1 MMTIQFRTMDENSP
15 INAESLTLEQ
25 KIGLMCIVGIPS
37 FQVETSF
44 YEAIKK
50 RHFGGIGLF
59 PHNIASMEQVAQ
71 INNDLQVYISQF
83 TNESPYL
90 ISIDEEGGTLSN
102 FVDFFPT
109 VPGNR
114 AIGLAN
120 DPQLA
125 YLSGRLI
132 GSQLYSLGVMID
144 WAPVL
149 DVNTNPLNPVIGVRS
164 YGEDPDLVAEYG
176 VAFMKGMRESGV
188 LTTAK
193 HFPGHG
199 DVHADSHVE
208 LPSCELTLEQLYKE
222 ALIPFQHAIANGVPA
237 IMTAHLVFP
246 NIPESKQLP
255 ASLSPYFIEQLLRKE
270 LGYDGVICTDDIEMH
285 AIKNNFIPEEIGVM
299 AVIAGNDQIL
309 MCHTPEF
316 QNKVYDG
323 ILEAVKIGVISEER
337 INQSVRRILRLKEE
351 MKLCRG
357 QADPIP
363 RSEWEQLAM
372 SIADASMVIDRDPS
386 QLLPIANVN
395 YLLILPKS
403 KKLTQADTTFDKELS
418 LAKWLSE
425 SQVRY
430 EIIYTSMEPTEDER
444 RAVENRIAE
453 VDAVIQVTR
462 NAHMFKNQLL
472 IAEMCALKK
481 PHICLVLRNPYDAE
495 YLPSTSTVVKIS
507 STSNESMKVFA
518 KRFAPCNRS

>member
-1 MMTIQFRTMDENSP
+1 MTIQVGMMDENP
-15 INAESLTLEQ
+15 QINAESMTLEQ
-25 KIGLMCIVGIPS
+25 KIGLMCVVGIPS
-37 FQVETSF
+37 YQVEKSF
-44 YEAIKK
+44 YEAIEQ
-50 RHFGGIGLF
+50 RHYGGIGLF
-59 PHNIASMEQVAQ
+59 PHNITNKEQVAQ
-71 INNDLQVYISQF
+71 INRDLQVYISQF
-83 TNESPYL
+83 EKAVPYL

-102 FVDFFPT
+102 FIDFFPT

-132 GSQLYSLGVMID
+132 GSQLHSLGVMID

-164 YGEDPDLVAEYG
+164 YGEDPAIVAEYG
-176 VAFMKGMRESGV
+176 TAFMKGMRESGV

-208 LPSCELTLEQLYKE
+208 LPSCELTLEQLYQE
-222 ALIPFQHAIANGVPA
+222 ALIPFQHAIASGIDA

-246 NIPESKQLP
+246 NIPASNQLP
-255 ASLSPYFIEQLLRKE
+255 ASLSPYFINQLLRQD

-285 AIKNNFIPEEIGVM
+285 AIKNNYIPEEIGVM
-299 AVIAGNDQIL
+299 AVQAGNDQIL

-323 ILEAVKIGVISEER
+323 ILQAVQTGVISEDR
-337 INQSVRRILRLKEE
+337 INQSIRRILKLQQS
-351 MKLCRG
+351 MKRCR
-357 QADPIP
+357 AEASPIP
-363 RSEWEQLAM
+363 SSEWEELALRIAES
-372 SIADASMVIDRDPS
+372 SIVIDRDPA
-386 QLLPIANVN
+386 QLLPLKEQK
-395 YLLILPKS
+395 YLLILPES
-403 KKLTQADTTFDKELS
+403 QKLTQADTTYTKELS

-430 EIIYTSMEPTEDER
+430 DIVYTSMEPSPEER
-444 RAVENRIAE
+444 LEIERQLAE

-462 NAHMFKNQLL
+462 NAHMFRNQVAV
-472 IAEMCALKK
+472 AEMCAQRK
-481 PHICLVLRNPYDAE
+481 PHICLIIRNPYDAE
-495 YLPSTSTVVKIS
+495 YLPKESTVVQICS
-507 STSNESMKVFA
+507 ATDESMKVLC
-518 KRFAPCNRS
+518 KRFLRGGC